1 VDQRACQDVICGE
14 SAVAEGRTVLFRD
27 LTVKQNERIEADQ
40 VCFVYSF
47 MLVKYTWLF
56 ASSCLLFIEVSY
68 LDSTCQDNEL
78 LVLQAAVGGNL
89 HEAKKVETG
98 MILQAALKGGTILQA
113 APEGGTILQAALEG
127 GTILQ
132 AAPEGGT
139 ILQAAPDGKLLE
151 PLKAS
156 NSGIASCVKASTG
169 KYEIHLNVSNL
180 SGCYF
185 NFGPGSNS
193 SAFPVAKTS

>member
-1 VDQRACQDVICGE
+1 VDTEVDQRACQDVICGE

-27 LTVKQNERIEADQ
+27 LIVKQNERIE
-40 VCFVYSF
+40 VGLS
-47 MLVKYTWLF
+47 
-56 ASSCLLFIEVSY
+56 
-68 LDSTCQDNEL
+68 
-78 LVLQAAVGGNL
+78 VGGNL

-98 MILQAALKGGTILQA
+98 M
-113 APEGGTILQAALEG
+113 
-127 GTILQ
+127 ILQ

-156 NSGIASCVKASTG
+156 NSGIASCVEASTG

-193 SAFPVAKTS
+193 SAFPVAKTG

>member
-1 VDQRACQDVICGE
+1 VDTEVDQRACQDVICGE

-27 LTVKQNERIEADQ
+27 LIVKQNERIE
-40 VCFVYSF
+40 VGLS
-47 MLVKYTWLF
+47 
-56 ASSCLLFIEVSY
+56 
-68 LDSTCQDNEL
+68 
-78 LVLQAAVGGNL
+78 VGGNL

-156 NSGIASCVKASTG
+156 NSGIASCVEASTG

>member
-1 VDQRACQDVICGE
+1 
-14 SAVAEGRTVLFRD
+14 
-27 LTVKQNERIEADQ
+27 
-40 VCFVYSF
+40 
-47 MLVKYTWLF
+47 
-56 ASSCLLFIEVSY
+56 
-68 LDSTCQDNEL
+68 
-78 LVLQAAVGGNL
+78 VGGNL
-89 HEAKKVETG
+89 HEAEKVDTGMIQQAASHEREKVET
-98 MILQAALKGGTILQA
+98 GTILQA
-113 APEGGTILQAALEG
+113 ATEG

-139 ILQAAPDGKLLE
+139 ILQAVPDGKLLE

-156 NSGIASCVKASTG
+156 NSGIASCVEASTG

-193 SAFPVAKTS
+193 SAFPVAKTG

>member
-1 VDQRACQDVICGE
+1 
-14 SAVAEGRTVLFRD
+14 
-27 LTVKQNERIEADQ
+27 
-40 VCFVYSF
+40 VYSF

-89 HEAKKVETG
+89 HKAKKVETG
-98 MILQAALKGGTILQA
+98 MILQAAPEGGMILQA
-113 APEGGTILQAALEG
+113 AR
-127 GTILQ
+127 
-132 AAPEGGT
+132 
-139 ILQAAPDGKLLE
+139 DGKLLE

-156 NSGIASCVKASTG
+156 NSGIASYVEASTG
-169 KYEIHLNVSNL
+169 KYEIHLNMSNL

-193 SAFPVAKTS
+193 SAFPVAKTG

>member
-1 VDQRACQDVICGE
+1 VDTEVDQRACQDVICGE

-27 LTVKQNERIEADQ
+27 LIVKQNERIE
-40 VCFVYSF
+40 VGLS
-47 MLVKYTWLF
+47 
-56 ASSCLLFIEVSY
+56 
-68 LDSTCQDNEL
+68 
-78 LVLQAAVGGNL
+78 VGGNL

-98 MILQAALKGGTILQA
+98 M
-113 APEGGTILQAALEG
+113 
-127 GTILQ
+127 ILQ

-156 NSGIASCVKASTG
+156 NSGIASCVEASTG